1 MVLQYTKDV
10 KAWLESEGKK
20 MKNFQNVV
28 IGVGKGGKT
37 LAGALAQTGQ
47 SVALIERDG
56 GMYGGTCINAA
67 RIPTTALEY
76 SARLS
81 NAAGGSF
88 EEKAAVIVRRWRE
101 MTT

>member
-37 LAGALAQTGQ
+37 LAGALA
-47 SVALIERDG
+47 
-56 GMYGGTCINAA
+56 
-67 RIPTTALEY
+67 
-76 SARLS
+76 
-81 NAAGGSF
+81 
-88 EEKAAVIVRRWRE
+88 
-101 MTT
+101 